1 MKLLEIIAWPIT
13 FIRSKYNKG
22 LRSLRI
28 FIYKRSGVRIGDD
41 CYISQHAYIDLHCPE
56 LIEIG
61 NHVKITR
68 WSMILCYDA
77 SKDWVPCKQHR
88 GTAYGPVKIGTNVF
102 IGAHSIVMPSV
113 TIGDNVIVGANS
125 LVLHNIP
132 SNCVVAGSPAK
143 KIKDLEMCE

>member
-1 MKLLEIIAWPIT
+1 M
-13 FIRSKYNKG
+13 
-22 LRSLRI
+22 
-28 FIYKRSGVRIGDD
+28 
-41 CYISQHAYIDLHCPE
+41 DLHRPG
-56 LIEIG
+56 LITIG

-77 SKDWVPCKQHR
+77 SRDWVPCKQHIED
-88 GTAYGPVKIGTNVF
+88 AYGRVEIGNNVF
-102 IGAHSIVMPSV
+102 VGTHSIVMPGV

-143 KIKDLEMCE
+143 KIRDLDADE